1 MKLEKR
7 FRHSRG
13 YGVHSPFL
21 YKVVRE
27 AMMPRKVATT
37 DTRLRGELVAAGVGG
52 RTATRLQNYLSMVG
66 YTRWAINKAEAFT
79 EGTLFVA
86 TPDCPH
92 EVVEQ
97 MAEMCGVDGTTM
109 ATLCVIHHKGKAE
122 RVWRRELVEGHKGMS
137 AEKPRFTFLFFNPAL
152 PKQHII
158 I

>member
-1 MKLEKR
+1 
-7 FRHSRG
+7 
-13 YGVHSPFL
+13 
-21 YKVVRE
+21 
-27 AMMPRKVATT
+27 MPRKVATT
-37 DTRLRGELVAAGVGG
+37 DTRLHGELVAAGVGG
-52 RTATRLQNYLSMVG
+52 RTATRLQNYLATVG
-66 YTRWAINKAEAFT
+66 HTRWTIDRAEAFT

-97 MAEMCGVDGTTM
+97 MAEMCGVDGSTM

>member
-37 DTRLRGELVAAGVGG
+37 DTKLRGELVTVGVDG
-52 RTATRLQNYLSMVG
+52 RTAVRLQNYLSLVG
-66 YTRWAINKAEAFT
+66 YTRWAINKAEEVT

-92 EVVEQ
+92 EVVKQ
-97 MAEMCGVDGTTM
+97 IAERCQEGNAM
-109 ATLCVIHHKGKAE
+109 ATLCIIHRRGRTEKK
-122 RVWRRELVEGHKGMS
+122 WRREFVGAHKGMS
-137 AEKPRFTFLFFNPAL
+137 AEKPRFTLLFFNPAL
-152 PKQHII
+152 PKQHVII
-158 I
+158 